1 MRSIAGGRVA
11 VMLVTGVAGLALP
24 VQAVAQAWV
33 PPAGVGAVTV
43 AAQHLDYTGH
53 RNTAGES
60 VEIGMSIHNR
70 VDIEVDYAITDRL
83 SITAGI
89 PFVFTKYTDPNALPL
104 PIPYVPNDECHCW
117 QSGFQDFAFTARY
130 NLANGA
136 FALTPSVAAGLPS
149 HEYGF
154 RGEAVLGERLRELR
168 LAVDGGV
175 RLDRISPRLSVQSRY
190 SYAFVEKVIDDV
202 PVNRSNFA
210 VEGGISITRQLA
222 GGVVLAWQR
231 VHGGLRVGSGPG
243 DPIPFPG
250 EIDDT
255 PERLFEHDRLLRD
268 NNFRLGVS
276 LSYAMPSFDI
286 VGSYLELVS
295 GTDSHTG
302 RALTIGISWPFE
314 ITRAP

>member
-1 MRSIAGGRVA
+1 MLATGMVA
-11 VMLVTGVAGLALP
+11 LALP
-24 VQAVAQAWV
+24 ARTFAQAWV
-33 PPAGVGAVTV
+33 PPAGVGSVTV
-43 AAQHLDYTGH
+43 AAQNLDYTGH

-60 VEIGMSIHNR
+60 VEIGMSVHNR

-83 SITAGI
+83 SVTAGI
-89 PFVFTKYTDPNALPL
+89 PFVFTKYTAPDPLPF

-117 QSGFQDFAFTARY
+117 QSGFQDFDFTARY

-136 FALTPSVAAGLPS
+136 LALTPSIATGLPS

-154 RGEAVLGERLRELR
+154 QGEAVLGERLRELR
-168 LAVDGGV
+168 LAVDAGA
-175 RLDRISPRLSVQSRY
+175 RLDAISPRLSIQGQY
-190 SYAFVEKVIDDV
+190 SYAFVEQVIDDV

-210 VEGGISITRQLA
+210 LEGGVSITRQLA
-222 GGVVLAWQR
+222 AGVVLAWQR
-231 VHGGLRVGSGPG
+231 VHGGLRVGTASGN
-243 DPIPFPG
+243 PIPFPG

-276 LSYAMPSFDI
+276 VSYSLSSFDI